1 MSLTTITNNPTPKN
15 SNNIKE
21 NMGNNRFIENLLKHD
36 TEQFKQMKESYT
48 NLVKENNI
56 ELMNNSYET
65 LNDKLDYIEC
75 INGNCSK
82 VNNENIVNK
91 EKSLDQQKNTYRT
104 NSIRT
109 NLDILVSLVYIFLL
123 VILLLGSVIKRD
135 VNNLINILVITL
147 IYLFYQIYISYK
159 N

>member
-15 SNNIKE
+15 SNSTIKE
-21 NMGNNRFIENLLKHD
+21 KIWEIINFLYNLLKED
-36 TEQFKQMKESYT
+36 TEQFKQMKEGYT

-91 EKSLDQQKNTYRT
+91 EKSLDQQK
-104 NSIRT
+104 IH
-109 NLDILVSLVYIFLL
+109 IE
-123 VILLLGSVIKRD
+123 
-135 VNNLINILVITL
+135 
-147 IYLFYQIYISYK
+147 QIQLERI
-159 N
+159 